1 MRSLKAVLVSVG
13 LVSTAIVIAPQ
24 AQAATLSGFTF
35 GTTVDNTTNPTQDV
49 NLQSVTIGSLT
60 VNSFETVQTANIRQQ
75 LMTKTTPEQGPA
87 SSERGDGVLDATC
100 PAVDAG
106 ITNNDV
112 VASLGNLNL
121 NCIIDTENGVG
132 ISEIDVFFNPRK
144 LVNTFFFWERG
155 QESDLQV
162 EGLDINGN
170 VITPKF
176 KINRTAWSP
185 AGFGINTTE
194 ITRTQAVGSYG
205 LRSDVRLHGL
215 RLFSKTDFN
224 GPDFKVVATQVP
236 EPATMLGLGA
246 VSGAAVLLRRRR
258 QKVQG

>member
-13 LVSTAIVIAPQ
+13 LVSSAIVIAPQ
-24 AQAATLSGFTF
+24 ANAATLSGFAF
-35 GTTVDNTTNPTQDV
+35 GTAVDNTTNPTQDV
-49 NLQSVTIGSLT
+49 NLQSVTIGSLNI
-60 VNSFETVQTANIRQQ
+60 NSFETVRTANIRQQ
-75 LMTKTTPEQGPA
+75 LITKPTSEQGPA
-87 SSERGDGVLDATC
+87 SSDRGDAVSNATC

-106 ITNNDV
+106 MTNANV

-121 NCIIDTENGVG
+121 NCIIDTENGIG
-132 ISEIDVFFNPRK
+132 ISEIDVFFNPSK

-170 VITPKF
+170 VVTPKF
-176 KINRTAWSP
+176 KINRTAWTP

-194 ITRTQAVGSYG
+194 TTQAQMLGSYG
-205 LRSDVRLHGL
+205 LRSDTRLHGL
-215 RLFSKTDFN
+215 RLFSRENFN

-246 VSGAAVLLRRRR
+246 VSGAALLLRRRK
-258 QKVQG
+258 QQVQG